1 MEDVLRADDGS
12 DGRDIGRSTLTATVS
27 LSLVAV
33 VAQASARAMIQAK
46 AMATSVVEVMTVELA
61 EETLQAITETMA
73 ESAKAEVTLMA
84 VVVELSESVLP
95 KGRSLRL

>member
-1 MEDVLRADDGS
+1 M
-12 DGRDIGRSTLTATVS
+12 S

-33 VAQASARAMIQAK
+33 VAKASARAMIQTE

>member
-1 MEDVLRADDGS
+1 M
-12 DGRDIGRSTLTATVS
+12 S

-33 VAQASARAMIQAK
+33 VAKASARAMIQAE
-46 AMATSVVEVMTVELA
+46 AMATSVVEVMTVEVA
-61 EETLQAITETMA
+61 EETLQVITEKMA

-84 VVVELSESVLP
+84 VAVELSESVLP

>member
-1 MEDVLRADDGS
+1 M
-12 DGRDIGRSTLTATVS
+12 S

-33 VAQASARAMIQAK
+33 VAKASARAMIQAE

-61 EETLQAITETMA
+61 EETLQMITEKMS

-84 VVVELSESVLP
+84 VAAELSESV
-95 KGRSLRL
+95 

>member
-1 MEDVLRADDGS
+1 
-12 DGRDIGRSTLTATVS
+12 
-27 LSLVAV
+27 
-33 VAQASARAMIQAK
+33 MIQAE

-61 EETLQAITETMA
+61 EETLQMITEKMA

-84 VVVELSESVLP
+84 VAVELSESVLP